1 MNKGELKELLLV
13 ELARRN
19 FWAFCLYVDYDFFSS
34 RLFLKKIA
42 IAFQEIEEGKIK
54 SLSVSLPPRAGKSYI
69 TTLFCAWTLGKNPTR
84 SVMRN
89 TCTATLYLK
98 FSYDVRATVKSEKF
112 KKVFTNVKLS
122 DDKANLNG
130 WNTNYSKQVGY
141 FGAGVGGTIIGFGA
155 NNLAITDDLY
165 RGIEDALSDTVND
178 RVLQWKAS
186 THDSRL
192 EKGVKKIDIGTRW
205 ALTDVIGV
213 NMANGRYE
221 KSIIVPALD
230 SKGVTFCE
238 EVASTEEYL
247 EKQKYTAPEIWEAE
261 YMQNPVDI
269 KGRLFNDLKII
280 TPLELN
286 EILEANK
293 TDSNPKG
300 YEGAIA
306 YVDVADAGKDYTALA
321 IAIIIKN
328 ELYVVDY
335 LYSRSNTDYTAP
347 LIASKLDLWGVNYC
361 RVESNNVGAMYG
373 RGLQKLTKTRILLVA
388 NTTNK
393 ETRILLQSAE
403 IMRKITFI
411 KYEENAESV
420 QFLQNVISYSKEGKN
435 KNDDAPDCLAGLSLF
450 SSSLLKI

>member
-1 MNKGELKELLLV
+1 
-13 ELARRN
+13 
-19 FWAFCLYVDYDFFSS
+19 
-34 RLFLKKIA
+34 
-42 IAFQEIEEGKIK
+42 
-54 SLSVSLPPRAGKSYI
+54 
-69 TTLFCAWTLGKNPTR
+69 
-84 SVMRN
+84 
-89 TCTATLYLK
+89 
-98 FSYDVRATVKSEKF
+98 
-112 KKVFTNVKLS
+112 
-122 DDKANLNG
+122 
-130 WNTNYSKQVGY
+130 
-141 FGAGVGGTIIGFGA
+141 
-155 NNLAITDDLY
+155 
-165 RGIEDALSDTVND
+165 
-178 RVLQWKAS
+178 
-186 THDSRL
+186 
-192 EKGVKKIDIGTRW
+192 
-205 ALTDVIGV
+205 
-213 NMANGRYE
+213 
-221 KSIIVPALD
+221 
-230 SKGVTFCE
+230 
-238 EVASTEEYL
+238 
-247 EKQKYTAPEIWEAE
+247 
-261 YMQNPVDI
+261 
-269 KGRLFNDLKII
+269 LKII

-321 IAIIIKN
+321 IAIVIKN

-373 RGLQKLTKTRILLVA
+373 RGLQRLTKTKILLVA

-403 IMRKITFI
+403 IMRKITFV